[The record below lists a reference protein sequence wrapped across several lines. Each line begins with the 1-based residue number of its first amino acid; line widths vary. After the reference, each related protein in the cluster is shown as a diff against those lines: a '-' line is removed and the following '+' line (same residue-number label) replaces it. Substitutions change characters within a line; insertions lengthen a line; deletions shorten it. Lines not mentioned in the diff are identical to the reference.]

1 MDALAGSEKNKRFS
15 VCTFSASQMNGGP
28 AGARNTTKENV
39 FATRNVEHDALSILA
54 PFFSFSSLPERAQRI
69 KYAFFSAPC
78 SEKAERKTAPF
89 GGLFGSFLVL
99 PRLAVAGTKPAL
111 FAS

>member
-15 VCTFSASQMNGGP
+15 VCTFSASQMIGGP
-28 AGARNTTKENV
+28 GGARNTTKENV
-39 FATRNVEHDALSILA
+39 FATRNVEHDALSMA

-89 GGLFGSFLVL
+89 GLFGSFLVL
-99 PRLAVAGTKPAL
+99 PRLAVAGTKFAL